1 MASSADRADGV
12 PEPDKDLRAI
22 TRRIGGELD
31 YRYVESLPETQ
42 TRAMTKAWTMGAS
55 YMEIADEWNTTT
67 AVARLAVE
75 RTLADS
81 LDDFE
86 DRAKQRNRLNMWL
99 NAAMK
104 AVSPRALDPKD
115 KQQANYLRL
124 GLEVSARIAG
134 LNGLNAPQEHI
145 IHAPSGDELQQFVD
159 AVARLNGVIP
169 PVEGDPFELVEVDGV
184 WEEEK
189 DDLEG

>member
-1 MASSADRADGV
+1 
-12 PEPDKDLRAI
+12 
-22 TRRIGGELD
+22 
-31 YRYVESLPETQ
+31 
-42 TRAMTKAWTMGAS
+42 MTKAWTMGAS

-86 DRAKQRNRLNMWL
+86 DRSKQRNRMNMWL

-104 AVSPRALDPKD
+104 SVSPRALDPKD
-115 KQQANYLRL
+115 KQQANFLRL
-124 GLEVSARIAG
+124 GLEISTRIAT

-169 PVEGDPFELVEVDGV
+169 PVEGDPFELVEIEEGV
-184 WEEEK
+184 WEEGEQP
-189 DDLEG
+189 

>member
-1 MASSADRADGV
+1 MADPAGAGDRD
-12 PEPDKDLRAI
+12 DLSESRELRRI
-22 TRRIGGELD
+22 TRAIGGELD

-42 TRAMTKAWTMGAS
+42 CRAMTKAWTMGAS
-55 YMEIADEWNTTT
+55 YMEIADQWETTA

-86 DRAKQRNRLNMWL
+86 DRSKQRNRLNMWL

-104 AVSPRALDPKD
+104 SISEKALDPKA
-115 KQQANYLRL
+115 KNQATYVHL
-124 GLEVSARIAG
+124 GLEIGARIAS
-134 LNGLNAPQEHI
+134 LNGLNAPVEHV
-145 IHAPSGDELQQFVD
+145 IHAPTGDELQQFVD

-169 PVEGDPFELVEVDGV
+169 PVEGDPFELVEGDDGV
-184 WEEEK
+184 WEQGK
-189 DDLEG
+189 